1 MGIIC
6 KLLKKTMLDHRHLN
20 IILLL
25 LQFGIMSSGAADA
38 QTNLTNNASD
48 QLQAV
53 ENTTPMVEEEHEMG
67 FDFDAVVRT
76 CNASFAIP
84 LELIQRFNETAELP
98 NTTDKTGMC
107 FLKCYMEGTGLL
119 RNWQLNRSLIRQT
132 MWPATGDSIPVCQ
145 EEGSRESCPCKRTY
159 AIAKCLMIRAL
170 VDARNKPI
178 V

>member
-1 MGIIC
+1 
-6 KLLKKTMLDHRHLN
+6 MLDHRHLN

-84 LELIQRFNETAELP
+84 LGEFRI
-98 NTTDKTGMC
+98 
-107 FLKCYMEGTGLL
+107 
-119 RNWQLNRSLIRQT
+119 
-132 MWPATGDSIPVCQ
+132 
-145 EEGSRESCPCKRTY
+145 
-159 AIAKCLMIRAL
+159 
-170 VDARNKPI
+170 
-178 V
+178 